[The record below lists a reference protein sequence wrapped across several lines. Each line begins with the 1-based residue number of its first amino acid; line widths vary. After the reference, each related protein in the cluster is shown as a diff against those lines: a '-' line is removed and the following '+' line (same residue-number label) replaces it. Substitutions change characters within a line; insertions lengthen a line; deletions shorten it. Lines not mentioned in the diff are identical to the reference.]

1 MKDLAIAKL
10 RNELNSVRGDRRVS
24 VIKQPV
30 RDALVEFC
38 YQSDEFA
45 QAVCQG
51 GTLNDC
57 LKSILNGCG
66 DAISDLEA
74 YRRAVKFYFDGA
86 DIRFQMRIDLCASVK
101 DAPAQRPKEKSPIV
115 LEMFDLI

>member
-51 GTLNDC
+51 GSLSDC
-57 LKSILNGCG
+57 LNEVIKGIGS
-66 DAISDLEA
+66 AISDLEA
-74 YRRAVKFYFDGA
+74 YRRAVRFYFPGA
-86 DIRFQMRIDLCASVK
+86 DISFQMRIDLCASVK
-101 DAPAQRPKEKSPIV
+101 DAPAQRQKEKSPIV